1 MKELRVLLLG
11 YLLIIT
17 ALLVFSCNKVATPPP
32 FAIDLGKQAQSTAIT
47 KVVPIVSNGDVT
59 VTMRVT
65 RGAKYS
71 LQVTNLLEEE
81 MRTFGF
87 TAEDTIYIRKLD
99 LTSLKNGDYNLVLLD
114 VAGKESKQ
122 NLIIKK

>member
-17 ALLVFSCNKVATPPP
+17 VLLVFSCNKVATPPP
-32 FAIDLGKQAQSTAIT
+32 FVVDLGKQAQSTAIT
-47 KVVPIVSNGDVT
+47 KVTPVLSNGNVT

-71 LQVTNLLEEE
+71 LQVTDLLENELK
-81 MRTFGF
+81 TFGF
-87 TAEDTIYIRKLD
+87 TADDTIYMRKLD
-99 LTSLKNGDYNLVLLD
+99 LTSLKNGDYNLILID
-114 VAGKESKQ
+114 IAGKESKQ